1 MAQFWFIWS
10 DKLGLPE
17 YPPVYIKLAVTKLIM
32 PNLTTQLQLTRCPHC
47 SVATPSLVTQWNGE
61 TRDQAGQNLRRW
73 RVYACTGCGGLV
85 TASAPHYEQTVT
97 EHFPSAPTV
106 PTDLPAR
113 ASTYLEQAVSSIHA
127 PAGAVMLTASA
138 VDAMLKAKGY
148 TEGSHYARIDK
159 SAANHLITEE
169 MAQWAHAVRLDANDQ
184 RHADEAAALPTEVD
198 ARRCIDFAS
207 SLGLFL
213 FTLPAR
219 VSKGLA
225 PLI

>member
-1 MAQFWFIWS
+1 
-10 DKLGLPE
+10 
-17 YPPVYIKLAVTKLIM
+17 M
-32 PNLTTQLQLTRCPHC
+32 PNLTGQLQLTRCPHC
-47 SVATPSLVTQWNGE
+47 NVDTPSLVQQWRGE

-73 RVYACTGCGGLV
+73 MVYACTRCGGLV
-85 TASAPHYEQTVT
+85 TAAATQFDQPVI
-97 EHFPSAPTV
+97 EHFPSTPTV
-106 PTDLPAR
+106 PTDLPPR

-127 PAGAVMLTASA
+127 PAGAVMFTASA

-148 TEGSHYARIDK
+148 TDGSLYTRIDK
-159 SAANHLITEE
+159 AAADHLITAD

-184 RHADEAAALPTEVD
+184 RHADEAANMPNEAD

-207 SLGLFL
+207 SLALFL

-225 PLI
+225 PSV